1 MSSTEVAATFTP
13 GLWSSVWKLLK
24 LRILILLSDF
34 RHAKTSR
41 KIGIVFLA
49 LLFLGFLVFIFVISL
64 LLLSALR
71 SPELA
76 AYIGD
81 FQPYL
86 DSIPVVI
93 LSAAFLG
100 ILLTSFGVLLQALYL
115 AGDMDFLLSAPLPI
129 RAVFITKLLQAILPN
144 FALISLFVLPILYGL
159 GASQGYNWLY
169 YPFVLIMLA
178 ALALAAAGIAS
189 LLVMM
194 IVRIFPARRVA
205 EVLGFVGG
213 LATFICSQSGQ
224 LANIEGVSQSQATQA
239 LELVRD
245 LNTPWSPL
253 AWPGRGLVSLGEGH
267 WLAGGGFYLFSMAL
281 SAVVFGMALVTA
293 ERLYYSGWAS
303 IHVGRK
309 KKAPRRQRRERPFL
323 LGSLVRGRISSPILA
338 VIGKDFSVLRRDIR
352 NMSQLVTPLIF
363 GIVYAVMFLRGS
375 GDSAFGRGGAPPV
388 VMELLKNA
396 VVYGNV
402 GISLFVG
409 WMLLARLG
417 NMGFSQ
423 EGRSYWMLKSA
434 PVSVRQLMTAKFL
447 VAFLPSLVLGW
458 VFLLG
463 ISLIQRASLGT
474 LLFTLP
480 VVALVIAGN
489 AGLNLAFGI
498 VGANLNW
505 EDPRKMMKG
514 SSGCLSSLVS
524 IVYLGVS
531 LVLFFGPPL
540 LFSLLSLSKGLGELA
555 GLIVGGLFSLG
566 FAFVPLWL
574 VRERVPRLGE
584 TD

>member
-1 MSSTEVAATFTP
+1 MNLEVSRTFTP
-13 GLWSSVWKLLK
+13 GLWSSVWKLLR
-24 LRILILLSDF
+24 LRTLILLSDF

-49 LLFLGFLVFIFVISL
+49 LLFLGFLGFIFFISL

-71 SPELA
+71 SPELVV
-76 AYIGD
+76 YVGD

-86 DSIPVVI
+86 ESIPVVI
-93 LSAAFLG
+93 LAGAFLG
-100 ILLTSFGVLLQALYL
+100 ILVTSFGVLLQALYL

-159 GASQGYNWLY
+159 GASQGYNLLY

-178 ALALAAAGIAS
+178 VLALASSGLAS
-189 LLVMM
+189 LMVML
-194 IVRIFPARRVA
+194 IVRVFPARRVA

-213 LATFICSQSGQ
+213 LAAFICSQSGQ
-224 LANIEGVSQSQATQA
+224 LANIEGVSQNQATQA
-239 LELVRD
+239 LELVKR

-253 AWPGRGLVSLGEGH
+253 SWPGRGLVALGEGH
-267 WLAGGGFYLFSMAL
+267 WLTGGGFYLISL
-281 SAVVFGMALVTA
+281 GVSTVVFGIALVTA

-303 IHVGRK
+303 IHVGHK
-309 KKAPRRQRRERPFL
+309 KKARRRERRERPVL
-323 LGSLVRGRISSPILA
+323 LGTLLRGRISSPVLA

-363 GIVYAVMFLRGS
+363 GIVYAVMFLRS
-375 GDSAFGRGGAPPV
+375 GGESAFGRGEAPPV

-423 EGRSYWMLKSA
+423 EGKSYWMLKSA

-447 VAFLPSLVLGW
+447 VAFLPSLALGW

-480 VVALVIAGN
+480 VVAFVIAGN

-498 VGANLNW
+498 VGVNLDW

-514 SSGCLSSLVS
+514 SSGCLGSLVS
-524 IVYLGVS
+524 MAFLGVS
-531 LVLFFGPPL
+531 LVFFFGPPL
-540 LFSLLSLSKGLGELA
+540 LLSLLGLPEALGQLA
-555 GLIVGGLFSLG
+555 GLVLGGLFSLG
-566 FAFVPLWL
+566 FAFIPLWL

-584 TD
+584 SV